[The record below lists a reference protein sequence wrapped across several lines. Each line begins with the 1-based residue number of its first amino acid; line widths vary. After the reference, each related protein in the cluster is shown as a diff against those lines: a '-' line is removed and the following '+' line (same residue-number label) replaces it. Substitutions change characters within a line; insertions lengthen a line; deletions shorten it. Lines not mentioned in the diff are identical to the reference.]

1 MLKIDHPQVYIYSY
15 QLTRESST
23 QANNSI
29 RVWANNIW
37 EHFSQD
43 PPPIPPQE
51 SAAQVIF
58 FVFSILIQKGLHRI
72 ASLVMQDYLQ
82 ENPNHLLSKAKKF
95 SHSQKIE
102 GSLRFGSLD
111 DSEGILVRIGSPE
124 TDENKDRKITE
135 LENFNPNNLILSD
148 SYEDWLGQTIFI
160 TYKLKNYVAPTPEK
174 LKELADGCVNNLLPA
189 SNRPLLYR
197 TTKLWD
203 FPIFEYISHK
213 GQLQVF
219 VYLIDDSR
227 EKLLG
232 SILKPVFELFYH
244 RHKINKAFID
254 SRFPS
259 DSARE
264 SYKEIKNFIE
274 DLETKL
280 VVKQDQYLH
289 ELKTNVKNLLH
300 DCLDYQ
306 KMLQTLEDFDNTI
319 SIHVYNYQEKLSEII
334 EKCQLQPEELTTF
347 SLFIEKTSPY
357 FQRQIK
363 GDLGYFQHGTNLIET
378 AIASIRGIVEIEQAE
393 SDRNLQ
399 KTIQAVGFGIGAAG
413 VVATSAPYWIKQDPE
428 VISINK
434 PFVSS
439 SLNTF
444 ILIILLSL
452 FAGLFTWSVASG
464 WMNRKSLIAGVK
476 PRWLGLISGGKTQT
490 SLPSS
495 QNPQV
500 PISQQQKKRDR
511 APANNNKTQP

>member
-43 PPPIPPQE
+43 PPIPPQE
-51 SAAQVIF
+51 N
-58 FVFSILIQKGLHRI
+58 K
-72 ASLVMQDYLQ
+72 
-82 ENPNHLLSKAKKF
+82 NPILSKAEKF
-95 SHSQKIE
+95 SHSNKIN
-102 GSLRFGSLD
+102 GSLRFCPLD
-111 DSEGILVRIGSPE
+111 DSQGILARIGSPE
-124 TDENKDRKITE
+124 TDENKDLEITE
-135 LENFNPNNLILSD
+135 LGNFNPNNLILAD

-160 TYKLKNYVAPTPEK
+160 TYKFKKDVDHTPEK

-189 SNRPLLYR
+189 SHRPLLYR
-197 TTKLWD
+197 TTKLWN
-203 FPIFEYISHK
+203 FPIFEYISHQ

-232 SILKPVFELFYH
+232 RILQPVFELFYH

-254 SRFPS
+254 SRATRDLAH
-259 DSARE
+259 DSYRE
-264 SYKEIKNFIE
+264 IE
-274 DLETKL
+274 NIIEELETKL

-289 ELKTNVKNLLH
+289 ELKTNVKHLLH

-306 KMLQTLEDFDNTI
+306 RILQTLEDFDNTI
-319 SIHVYNYQEKLSEII
+319 SIHVYNYQQKLSEII
-334 EKCQLQPEELTTF
+334 EKCQLQPEDLTTF

-413 VVATSAPYWIKQDPE
+413 VVATSAPYWIKPDPE
-428 VISINK
+428 VIPINK

-476 PRWLGLISGGKTQT
+476 PRWRNLISKGKNQT

-495 QNPQV
+495 QSQPINQ
-500 PISQQQKKRDR
+500 ISQQQNKRDR
-511 APANNNKTQP
+511 VPKNNNKTQP

>member
-29 RVWANNIW
+29 WVWANNIW

-51 SAAQVIF
+51 NRHPI
-58 FVFSILIQKGLHRI
+58 
-72 ASLVMQDYLQ
+72 
-82 ENPNHLLSKAKKF
+82 LSKAKKF

-102 GSLRFGSLD
+102 GSLRFCPLD
-111 DSEGILVRIGSPE
+111 DSEGILARIGSPE
-124 TDENKDRKITE
+124 TDENKDIEITE
-135 LENFNPNNLILSD
+135 LGNFNPNNLILSD

-160 TYKLKNYVAPTPEK
+160 TYKLKNYVAPTQEK
-174 LKELADGCVNNLLPA
+174 LKELADGCVNNLFPP
-189 SNRPLLYR
+189 SHRPLLYR

-203 FPIFEYISHK
+203 CPIFEYSCFQ

-232 SILKPVFELFYH
+232 SILQPVFELFYH

-254 SRFPS
+254 SRAIRNLAHNS
-259 DSARE
+259 YRE
-264 SYKEIKNFIE
+264 IE
-274 DLETKL
+274 NIIEELETKL
-280 VVKQDQYLH
+280 VVKQEQYLH
-289 ELKTNVKNLLH
+289 DLKTNVKHLLH

-306 KMLQTLEDFDNTI
+306 RILQTLEDFDNTI
-319 SIHVYNYQEKLSEII
+319 SIHVYNYQQKLSAIL

-363 GDLGYFQHGTNLIET
+363 GDLGYFQHGTNLIQT

-428 VISINK
+428 VIPINK

-452 FAGLFTWSVASG
+452 FTGLLTWSIASG
-464 WMNRKSLIAGVK
+464 WMNRKSLLAEVK
-476 PRWLGLISGGKTQT
+476 PWWRNLISRGKTQT

-495 QNPQV
+495 QSQPINDISPQ
-500 PISQQQKKRDR
+500 QNKRDR